1 MLVTYDEPPYCI
13 KVKGHPGGGPGGK
26 QEPVGLGSRDPLPPP
41 EAVLRRQAGRA
52 GRSGVGAR
60 AGGVVTPQLP
70 RSRGAWGREGGRG
83 RDGPEEKPQESRA
96 GGGDEHSC
104 LGRWRT
110 FCFCMNRRGRPRALL
125 RWKGGRG
132 GRRGEGG
139 PETRR
144 EAAGGPAP
152 SGRTAR
158 GGGRGAGRRRLLR
171 PKVLRTRARV
181 FLAPGLRPRPLLPT
195 PPALRRFPS
204 LSSSR
209 SPPLPAESV
218 AEPAAGL
225 QRLDCCFCASV
236 VSNPP
241 PPNGK
246 SVRGA
251 SLPTPRP
258 AETALFTASPVS
270 VRLTPALLP

>member
-1 MLVTYDEPPYCI
+1 M
-13 KVKGHPGGGPGGK
+13 
-26 QEPVGLGSRDPLPPP
+26 
-41 EAVLRRQAGRA
+41 
-52 GRSGVGAR
+52 
-60 AGGVVTPQLP
+60 TPQLP

-83 RDGPEEKPQESRA
+83 RGGPEEKPQESRA
-96 GGGDEHSC
+96 GGGDGHSC

-144 EAAGGPAP
+144 EAADGPAP
-152 SGRTAR
+152 SGRTAS

-171 PKVLRTRARV
+171 PEVLRTRARV

-195 PPALRRFPS
+195 PPALRCFSS

>member
-1 MLVTYDEPPYCI
+1 MAPP
-13 KVKGHPGGGPGGK
+13 
-26 QEPVGLGSRDPLPPP
+26 R
-41 EAVLRRQAGRA
+41 
-52 GRSGVGAR
+52 
-60 AGGVVTPQLP
+60 LP
-70 RSRGAWGREGGRG
+70 RSRSAGGRG
-83 RDGPEEKPQESRA
+83 GGRGKGGPGEKAQESRA
-96 GGGDEHSC
+96 GGGDERSR

-110 FCFCMNRRGRPRALL
+110 FCFCMSRRGRPRALL

-144 EAAGGPAP
+144 EATGGPAP

-158 GGGRGAGRRRLLR
+158 GGGRGAGRSRRLR
-171 PKVLRTRARV
+171 PEVLRARARV
-181 FLAPGLRPRPLLPT
+181 FLEPWLRPRPLLP
-195 PPALRRFPS
+195 PPRFLRRFSYP
-204 LSSSR
+204 SSSS

-225 QRLDCCFCASV
+225 QRLDYCFCASV

-258 AETALFTASPVS
+258 GETLFTSSPAS
-270 VRLTPALLP
+270 VRLSTALLP